1 MFGND
6 KIFTTKNFRPSYALA
21 VGQSTVILSFPLDV
35 IADAVKRLANT
46 GENKEKTDFF
56 RSFPW
61 FDNFTQSMKTKFN
74 NVVHKETFY
83 PGAKLI
89 EEGQNRHTA
98 YVIISGT
105 VNLVCQKKAG
115 TMFTNL

>member
-21 VGQSTVILSFPLDV
+21 VGQDTVILSFPLQV
-35 IADAVKRLANT
+35 IEDTVKKLANT

-56 RSFPW
+56 RHFDW

-74 NVVHKETFY
+74 NVVHKETFH
-83 PGAKLI
+83 PGMRLI
-89 EEGQNRHTA
+89 EEGQNKHTA
-98 YVIISGT
+98 YVIINGT
-105 VNLVCQKKAG
+105 VNLQCQKKAG